1 MGSSK
6 LPDSGW
12 RKHYVSPGCDVSE
25 DVELQLRYYLRSSVP
40 RSSPHH
46 AAFESCL
53 DAIEEKRSANQLQ
66 HQLQFSKH
74 AAEAVRRSSQV
85 ASIFA
90 AAVFL
95 LEFAN
100 IVQLI
105 HAW

>member
-1 MGSSK
+1 MGASK
-6 LPDSGW
+6 LPDSGG
-12 RKHYVSPGCDVSE
+12 RRRTVLSDRGVSQ
-25 DVELQLRYYLRSSVP
+25 DVELQMRYFLRSSVP
-40 RSSPHH
+40 RSSPHR

-95 LEFAN
+95 LEFAH
-100 IVQLI
+100 IVGLI